1 MSLLKLLQEQ
11 TAEIH
16 DKTSIRETGEP
27 HHYTAAPASP
37 EPVSAES
44 IRRAMRCHGLIPSTG
59 NPLTRHV
66 N

>member
-11 TAEIH
+11 TVENH

-27 HHYTAAPASP
+27 HHYARGADISESAS
-37 EPVSAES
+37 AGS
-44 IRRAMRCHGLIPSTG
+44 IRRAMRCHGSIPSTG
-59 NPLTRHV
+59 NQLTRHV